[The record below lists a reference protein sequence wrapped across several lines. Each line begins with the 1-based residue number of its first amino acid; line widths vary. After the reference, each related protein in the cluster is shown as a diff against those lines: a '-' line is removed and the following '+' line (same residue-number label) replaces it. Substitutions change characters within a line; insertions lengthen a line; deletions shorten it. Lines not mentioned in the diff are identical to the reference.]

1 MSPTQPTSGGKGYAS
16 SRRSTAIPV
25 RSADKKRV
33 AGVLEPIPAIIGQEA
48 GYTLDW
54 SPANRRAHI
63 KNGDVTQWSPTGP
76 TSCKRWKQARGTTG
90 GHPPAARAGDPAG
103 TAPAP
108 TEHGRVTITPPILPR
123 RSPQWSPN
131 PPHPQDQ
138 KGVKK
143 VPPLQTPE
151 QQTQGHE
158 KNIPTPCMCPHHPN
172 RSKMCKNTNKN
183 K

>member
-25 RSADKKRV
+25 RSADKKR
-33 AGVLEPIPAIIGQEA
+33 
-48 GYTLDW
+48 
-54 SPANRRAHI
+54 
-63 KNGDVTQWSPTGP
+63 SPTGP

>member
-63 KNGDVTQWSPTGP
+63 KNGPRLALPRVRGGSRPEERQGATHQQPEQGTQLAPLQHPRNMGELPSHHQYSP
-76 TSCKRWKQARGTTG
+76 G
-90 GHPPAARAGDPAG
+90 GHPSGP
-103 TAPAP
+103 P
-108 TEHGRVTITPPILPR
+108 THPIPKIR
-123 RSPQWSPN
+123 
-131 PPHPQDQ
+131 
-138 KGVKK
+138 K
-143 VPPLQTPE
+143 E
-151 QQTQGHE
+151 
-158 KNIPTPCMCPHHPN
+158 
-172 RSKMCKNTNKN
+172 
-183 K
+183 